1 MADTNTNTQADG
13 LVYLNRPKVIDH
25 PYIAGFEGKKVAL
38 YASSLLAAKQKA
50 VEHFRPSKKKAGLIW
65 VELAYETDPDQ

>member
-1 MADTNTNTQADG
+1 MADTKTNTQTDD

-25 PYIAGFEGKKVAL
+25 PYIAGFEGKKVGL
-38 YASSLLAAKQKA
+38 YAPSLLAAKQKA

-65 VELAYETDPDQ
+65 VELAHETDPDQ

>member
-1 MADTNTNTQADG
+1 MADT
-13 LVYLNRPKVIDH
+13 LIYLNRPKAIDH
-25 PYIAGFEGKKVAL
+25 PYIAGFEGKKVGL

-65 VELAYETDPDQ
+65 VELAHETNPDQ

>member
-1 MADTNTNTQADG
+1 MADT
-13 LVYLNRPKVIDH
+13 LIYLNRPKAIDH
-25 PYIAGFEGKKVAL
+25 PYIAGFEGKKVGL

-65 VELAYETDPDQ
+65 VELAHETNTDQ